1 MAQMPGHLAQAAQA
15 ARMHCPASLA
25 IRSPRAVPGV
35 LVSSRVTAPRSR
47 SRHLRF
53 CPADAA
59 TSADTANS
67 PASYAVTMFI
77 LPARESEADH
87 GDKIG
92 RSARPLVVKD
102 SRYTHERRLKNH
114 GKRASMAQ
122 LFYLGLIPTTE
133 TLFSD
138 HTSQISHLT
147 VQRACS

>member
-67 PASYAVTMFI
+67 PASYAVTMLS
-77 LPARESEADH
+77 LPIRGSEA
-87 GDKIG
+87 GDGDRIG
-92 RSARPLVVKD
+92 RAAHPSIEQGVLC
-102 SRYTHERRLKNH
+102 THEPGVKFH
-114 GKRASMAQ
+114 AYRAPAGQ
-122 LFYLGLIPTTE
+122 LNLSLIPTTAPPS
-133 TLFSD
+133 LY
-138 HTSQISHLT
+138 QG
-147 VQRACS
+147 VRP